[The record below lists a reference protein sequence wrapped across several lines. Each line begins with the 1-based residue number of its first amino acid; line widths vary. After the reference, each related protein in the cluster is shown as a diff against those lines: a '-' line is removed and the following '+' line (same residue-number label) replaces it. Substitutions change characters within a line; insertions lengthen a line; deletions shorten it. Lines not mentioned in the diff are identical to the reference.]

1 MSGVGP
7 FANHDHPVVV
17 KDDHFTAI
25 GVFENRGVENL
36 LRPSLSYESPIETD
50 GPGKMSRDPVK
61 IMSGDHDRHSV
72 VIDLVEEMNH
82 IIAGTN
88 IQSGSGLVQQDK
100 LRIAQKCAPEKYGLL
115 LAAGKFSDMPTAKS
129 GKI

>member
-7 FANHDHPVVV
+7 FPNHNHPVVV

-36 LRPSLSYESPIETD
+36 LRPSLSYESPIEAD

-61 IMSGDHDRHSV
+61 IMSGDHDGHSV